1 MRFSL
6 AASIIFAVAVAVAG
20 SLRAEWTAAL
30 VPPPLLDESAVGE
43 SWYRCRLQVPD
54 RLVVPEGSNPRDL
67 WRSST
72 MLVVRDCPSE
82 FVVVLNGK
90 VIIHSEGVSLGTSRR
105 FKVPKDI
112 LVSKSFNTLVIHI
125 QRGALT
131 RAPLLIDYFNEVKLG
146 PAWERA
152 RSKPDAAELLPV
164 DAQPVKAFY
173 SSSDF
178 ELSATPLDSTV
189 QPIPGKRLSPADA
202 FALLETDDDV
212 VVEQLLHEPQVAQP
226 THLSFDARGRMW
238 VSQYRQYPY
247 PEGVKMLSRDQ
258 YYRSKYD
265 RVPPAP
271 PHHDHGKD
279 IVSVHEDSD
288 GDGHYDRHTNVL
300 EGLNMAN
307 AALRGWGG
315 IWVMHTPY
323 LLFYPDADGDD
334 VPDRSP
340 EVRLQGFGLEDTHS
354 VANGLVW
361 GPDGWLYGGQ
371 GSTTISRITRPD
383 VDPKDA
389 TGVYNEGCHVW
400 RYHPRTKEFELFA
413 DGGGNIF
420 GLSFDGEGR
429 LFIGH
434 NGGSTRG
441 WHLIQGGQYLKQG
454 KNPGKF
460 GPPPN
465 PYTFGELP
473 MIRSTNPIPRFSSM
487 SVVVGGTALPE
498 RLRDGFLC
506 VDPLHHHLVAAER
519 RLLGSSFE
527 TTDIGFPLRT
537 EEVTFRPVYLKNAPD
552 GSIVIADF
560 CEEYIAHGQNY
571 QGQIDPTTG
580 RIYRLRG
587 KEESLEIDIDLEA
600 KTNEELVG
608 ILSHAN
614 LWHRQTAARLLGQRT
629 DAAIIPDLI
638 AELQNPALHPAVD
651 ALWAIHQMGS
661 LSEDVAILALKH
673 PVPAVRSWAIRL
685 LGDSRTLP
693 DHFFATLTSKA
704 ASEENAAVRC
714 QILSTAGRLPV
725 DQGLQLI
732 QETRLP
738 PSDVDDPFIPLML
751 WFVVES
757 HCAEHADQVIAMFEH
772 DDLWSRPVFKQHLIQ
787 RLMRRFA
794 EAGTR
799 ADFLRCAKLL
809 ELAPNEEA
817 KAALLT
823 GFEKAFEGRIPP
835 QLPDKLIAAT
845 GSGSLSM
852 RIRQGDGDA
861 IAHGLELLTKPQPE
875 RLDAIRA
882 FGTRVVVAAKEQLL
896 TIATGATNIT
906 HRRAALGS
914 LQIYQDPS
922 IAKVLAESYP
932 TQPNA
937 LRSSILNLLVS
948 RRAWAAEL
956 VNSTS
961 IPESDFTTEIKARV
975 SLHEPNIATGK
986 ANPTP
991 IQVADQI
998 EVLFSIVQGKP
1009 GDAYRGES
1017 IYSTRCGSCH
1027 KLFFKGGAVGPDL
1040 TRYQRDDLPTMLHS
1054 IVAPSAEIREG
1065 YETVIA
1071 KTADGRILSG
1081 FLAEDDANAVV
1092 LRGVDGSNT
1101 TLAREDIEDLSPVGR
1116 SLMPPGLLSG
1126 LDDQQLRDLFA
1137 YLKIPQPITK

>member
-1 MRFSL
+1 MRFPL
-6 AASIIFAVAVAVAG
+6 AVFLFVTVAS
-20 SLRAEWTAAL
+20 SLRAEWNTAQ
-30 VPPPLLDESAVGE
+30 VPPPSDEPAHGE

-72 MLVVRDCPSE
+72 MLVVADCPSE
-82 FVVVLNGK
+82 FVVILNGK
-90 VIIHSEGVSLGTSRR
+90 EIIHAEGVPLGSSRR

-112 LVSKSFNTLVIHI
+112 LVSKRFNTLVIHLP
-125 QRGALT
+125 QGSLSS
-131 RAPLLIDYFNEVKLG
+131 APLLIDYFNELKLG
-146 PAWERA
+146 PAWERTL
-152 RSKPDAAELLPV
+152 SIPEAAELLPV
-164 DAQPVKAFY
+164 DAQPASAFY
-173 SSSDF
+173 SPVDF
-178 ELSATPLDSTV
+178 RLSATPLDATV

-202 FALLETDDDV
+202 FAMLETDDDV

-226 THLSFDARGRMW
+226 THISFDARGRMW

-247 PEGVKMLSRDQ
+247 PKGVKMLSRDQ

-271 PHHDHGKD
+271 PDHDRGED

-288 GDGHYDRHTNVL
+288 GDGHYDRHTKVL

-315 IWVMHTPY
+315 FWVMHTPY

-371 GSTTISRITRPD
+371 GSTTISRIIRPD
-383 VDPKDA
+383 VDRKDA
-389 TGVYNEGCHVW
+389 PGVYNEGCHVW

-420 GLSFDGEGR
+420 GLSFDREGR

-441 WHLIQGGQYLKQG
+441 WHLVQGGQYLKQG

-487 SVVVGGTALPE
+487 SVVVGGTALPP
-498 RLRDGFLC
+498 RLRGNFLC
-506 VDPLHHHLVAAER
+506 VDPLHHHIVAAER
-519 RLLGSSFE
+519 RSLGSSFE

-537 EEVTFRPVYLKNAPD
+537 EEITFRPVYLTNAPD
-552 GSIVIADF
+552 GSIVVADF

-580 RIYRLRG
+580 RVYRLRG
-587 KEESLEIDIDLEA
+587 KEESLETDINLEA
-600 KTNEELVG
+600 KTNKELIGV
-608 ILSHAN
+608 LSHAN
-614 LWHRQTAARLLGQRT
+614 SWHRQTAARLLGQRAE
-629 DAAIIPDLI
+629 AAIVPDLI
-638 AELQNPALHPAVD
+638 TELQKPTLHPAID

-661 LSEDVAILALKH
+661 LSEDGAVLALSH
-673 PVPAVRSWAIRL
+673 QVPAVRSWAIRL

-693 DHFFATLTSKA
+693 DHFFATLTSMA
-704 ASEENAAVRC
+704 TSEESAEVRC
-714 QILSTAGRLPV
+714 QILSTAGRLSV
-725 DQGLQLI
+725 EQGLQLI
-732 QETRLP
+732 KETTFP
-738 PSDVDDPFIPLML
+738 SSDVDDPFIPLML
-751 WFVVES
+751 WFVIES
-757 HCAEHADQVIAMFEH
+757 HCAENANQVIEMFDY
-772 DDLWSRPVFKQHLIQ
+772 DDLWSRPVFKQHIIE

-794 EAGTR
+794 EAGSR

-817 KAALLT
+817 KTTLLT

-835 QLPDKLIAAT
+835 QLPDELIAAT

-852 RIRQGDGDA
+852 MIRQGDEDA
-861 IAHGLELLTKPQPE
+861 ITRGLELLTKVQPE

-882 FGTRVVVAAKEQLL
+882 FGTRVVAAAQEKLL
-896 TIATGATNIT
+896 TIVTEATDLT
-906 HRRAALGS
+906 HRSAALNS

-922 IAKVLAESYP
+922 IAKVIAMSYP
-932 TQPNA
+932 TQPSG
-937 LRSSILNLLVS
+937 LRPSILNLLVS
-948 RRAWAAEL
+948 RQAWAAEL
-956 VNSTS
+956 ANSKT
-961 IPESDFTTEIKARV
+961 IPEADLTPEIKARV
-975 SLHEPNIATGK
+975 ALHNPSITSEETTPMAIRSAEQVDVLTKILK
-986 ANPTP
+986 A
-991 IQVADQI
+991 Q
-998 EVLFSIVQGKP
+998 P

-1017 IYSTRCGSCH
+1017 LYAARCGSCH

-1040 TRYQRDDLPTMLHS
+1040 TRYQREDLPTLLHS
-1054 IVAPSAEIREG
+1054 IIDPSAEIREG
-1065 YETVIA
+1065 YETLIA
-1071 KTADGRILSG
+1071 KTKDGRILSG

-1092 LRGVDGSNT
+1092 LRGVDGLNT
-1101 TLAREDIEDLSPVGR
+1101 TLARKDIDDLSPVGR